1 VCTLF
6 LMFAIPMSFTIG
18 KLGGNYNYFL
28 ESNLA
33 CCPLAGFLLYRG
45 LFCWSDDVRWTE
57 VLTVAYLLP
66 ILIML
71 RSLPDAVKH
80 LSPRTSG
87 EMIEEVKKEET
98 HAAMLQLIKGTQG
111 PVFSEDTMLL
121 YQAGKE
127 VPVELA
133 ALATLR
139 MWDAGPLLRM
149 IEERRFPLIV
159 VF

>member
-1 VCTLF
+1 
-6 LMFAIPMSFTIG
+6 
-18 KLGGNYNYFL
+18 
-28 ESNLA
+28 
-33 CCPLAGFLLYRG
+33 
-45 LFCWSDDVRWTE
+45 
-57 VLTVAYLLP
+57 
-66 ILIML
+66 
-71 RSLPDAVKH
+71 
-80 LSPRTSG
+80 
-87 EMIEEVKKEET
+87 MIEEVKKEET

-159 VF
+159 VFNLSNKAKYTPSIREAIERSYSRTREMGQYKIYEPRSVQP